1 MKILIN
7 NKEYDIILAKTDEE
21 KEKGLQEVEEMDDD
35 EGMLFI
41 YDKPQTLDFWMKDTD
56 ISLDII
62 FISPDW
68 IVNSVEKG
76 VPKSEEIISGYN
88 SQYVLELN
96 MGSKVL
102 PGMEVEILEFDDD
115 FDDDINPN
123 MMYIIGTDGKPQM
136 ELEGGERIFSRPN
149 TKTLINMAKR
159 AFKSDKDS
167 DYKRLGKKIF
177 DYLKIQDNNEPDYVD
192 E

>member
-177 DYLKIQDNNEPDYVD
+177 DYLKIQDNNESDYVD

>member
-1 MKILIN
+1 
-7 NKEYDIILAKTDEE
+7 
-21 KEKGLQEVEEMDDD
+21 
-35 EGMLFI
+35 
-41 YDKPQTLDFWMKDTD
+41 
-56 ISLDII
+56 
-62 FISPDW
+62 
-68 IVNSVEKG
+68 
-76 VPKSEEIISGYN
+76 
-88 SQYVLELN
+88 
-96 MGSKVL
+96 
-102 PGMEVEILEFDDD
+102 MEVEILEFDDD

-177 DYLKIQDNNEPDYVD
+177 DYLKIQDNNESDYVD

>member
-167 DYKRLGKKIF
+167 DYKRIGKKIF
-177 DYLKIQDNNEPDYVD
+177 DYLKIQDNNESDYVD

>member
-21 KEKGLQEVEEMDDD
+21 KEKGLQEVEEMDDY

-177 DYLKIQDNNEPDYVD
+177 DYLKIQDNNESDYVD